1 MKHFSASCP
10 MVEFPVRCPQDG
22 GIHQAVAHAFCPPNE
37 PPVLTLVECHRS
49 WECAACKECLNCI
62 SLAFASDQEPDRFR
76 SPLDPRLLPA
86 WKA

>member
-1 MKHFSASCP
+1 MRHNQ
-10 MVEFPVRCPQDG
+10 EFALDTAK
-22 GIHQAVAHAFCPPNE
+22 AVAVALAGNPALSAGKDC
-37 PPVLTLVECHRS
+37 S